1 MERRPHSVPIT
12 NTYTRQLRKLRW
24 LILQQYSIVRLRLIA
39 HISQQKASSSQILS
53 EPGFVRKFC
62 HSLLLTDKTKPSP
75 TKVLQEKTH
84 SGRYNLPPFHIKYMS
99 TTLYSSWVP
108 PLQKGERAG
117 WVCQQQ
123 LYGYMWVTFEHKTLD
138 SNENKLSGNLTTGC
152 SSTSCTNQPFELV
165 VFFFL
170 LFRAM
175 GTPHAINDQ
184 STSLM

>member
-1 MERRPHSVPIT
+1 MTHATRPPKKHQTLLTPTWSYLVNHVNCVLHGVILLGWRGSLVQLVLLMTRKGLSFRRLTFPSWVHSV
-12 NTYTRQLRKLRW
+12 NK
-24 LILQQYSIVRLRLIA
+24 V
-39 HISQQKASSSQILS
+39 
-53 EPGFVRKFC
+53 
-62 HSLLLTDKTKPSP
+62 TDL
-75 TKVLQEKTH
+75 LQEKTH